1 MLDSVQTCFSHHCLS
16 PQVPCRLR
24 LNLLPATKW
33 SSSISVSCTLIPFRD
48 VNVNQFAAPR
58 HLDQTDWQILALQ
71 PADSTLQL
79 QSTLHDPI
87 NSRLVDSE
95 DAMLYFDL

>member
-1 MLDSVQTCFSHHCLS
+1 MTRWLSYILVSVPS
-16 PQVPCRLR
+16 PH
-24 LNLLPATKW
+24 AH
-33 SSSISVSCTLIPFRD
+33 TLWLMGC
-48 VNVNQFAAPR
+48 FAAPR
-58 HLDQTDWQILALQ
+58 HLEQTDWQILALQ

-95 DAMLYFDL
+95 DTMVYFDL

>member
-1 MLDSVQTCFSHHCLS
+1 MGRS
-16 PQVPCRLR
+16 PFLFYIGGANRIFV
-24 LNLLPATKW
+24 
-33 SSSISVSCTLIPFRD
+33 
-48 VNVNQFAAPR
+48 APR
-58 HLDQTDWQILALQ
+58 HLDQTDWEILALQ

-95 DAMLYFDL
+95 DAMLYFDLLVQTQNSISRAKNTNLAILQLLQVSQPIGGPA

>member
-1 MLDSVQTCFSHHCLS
+1 MT
-16 PQVPCRLR
+16 R
-24 LNLLPATKW
+24 W
-33 SSSISVSCTLIPFRD
+33 SSYILVSVASPHAYAYTFWLIGY
-48 VNVNQFAAPR
+48 FAAPR
-58 HLDQTDWQILALQ
+58 HLEQTDWQILALQ

-95 DAMLYFDL
+95 DTMIYFDL

>member
-1 MLDSVQTCFSHHCLS
+1 MLDSVQICFSHHCLP
-16 PQVPCRLR
+16 PQVPCRLL
-24 LNLLPATKW
+24 LNPLPAIKW
-33 SSSISVSCTLIPFRD
+33 SSSISVSCTLILFRD
-48 VNVNQFAAPR
+48 VKVDQFTAPR

>member
-1 MLDSVQTCFSHHCLS
+1 MLTDMLS
-16 PQVPCRLR
+16 
-24 LNLLPATKW
+24 
-33 SSSISVSCTLIPFRD
+33 
-48 VNVNQFAAPR
+48 APR
-58 HLDQTDWQILALQ
+58 HLDQTDWQILASQ

>member
-1 MLDSVQTCFSHHCLS
+1 MSSN
-16 PQVPCRLR
+16 PVPFLA
-24 LNLLPATKW
+24 L
-33 SSSISVSCTLIPFRD
+33 D
-48 VNVNQFAAPR
+48 VNISSPAPR

>member
-1 MLDSVQTCFSHHCLS
+1 MGRNF
-16 PQVPCRLR
+16 
-24 LNLLPATKW
+24 LLFYAGDANHF
-33 SSSISVSCTLIPFRD
+33 I
-48 VNVNQFAAPR
+48 AAPR
-58 HLDQTDWQILALQ
+58 HLDQTDWEILALQ

-95 DAMLYFDL
+95 DAKLYFDLLVRTQNSISRAKSTNLAILQLLQVSQPIGWFA

>member
-1 MLDSVQTCFSHHCLS
+1 MIRYHLTFAMLT
-16 PQVPCRLR
+16 
-24 LNLLPATKW
+24 N
-33 SSSISVSCTLIPFRD
+33 II
-48 VNVNQFAAPR
+48 AAPR